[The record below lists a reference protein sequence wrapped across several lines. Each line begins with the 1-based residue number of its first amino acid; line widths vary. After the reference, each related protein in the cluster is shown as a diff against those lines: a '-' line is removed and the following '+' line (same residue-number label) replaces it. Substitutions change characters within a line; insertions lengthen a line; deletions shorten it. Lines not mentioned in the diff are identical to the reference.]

1 MNRRTFLA
9 SLLAAT
15 ASTLLPVPFA
25 KATPAQVD
33 DIWHRLFAD
42 PVYFEVDE
50 YRTIRDPRVSEPVT
64 RADIFED
71 IEPAG
76 IKTPAEL
83 IAIAAP
89 GPLRDR
95 LSDLA
100 DERLKEI
107 EWALDDEL
115 LPGERR
121 RLKRIAGLLA
131 DPDDRWKQ
139 WVRLE
144 GRRSMSGLLKFVA
157 DWLAEPIDWD
167 EHVWFP
173 DDIGSM
179 GAAKV
184 FFESLDF
191 DVLDELGIKIVE
203 GEYPGSTYYAAELM
217 RDVEE
222 ANVAAES
229 LGLPVR
235 FRSDCDKP

>member
-15 ASTLLPVPFA
+15 ASALLTVPFA

-33 DIWHRLFAD
+33 DVWHRLLDD

-50 YRTIRDPRVSEPVT
+50 YRTIRDPRVPEPET
-64 RADIFED
+64 RADVFED

-76 IKTPAEL
+76 IKTPADL

-100 DERLKEI
+100 DESNQEI

-115 LPGERR
+115 PPGERR

-131 DPDDRWKQ
+131 DPDDRWMQ

-144 GRRSMSGLLKFVA
+144 GRRNMAGLRKIAA

-167 EHVWFP
+167 EHDWFH
-173 DDIGSM
+173 DDVGSM

-191 DVLDELGIKIVE
+191 DTLDELGIKIVE

-217 RDVEE
+217 GDVEV
-222 ANVAAES
+222 ANVVAAR
-229 LGLPVR
+229 LRVPVR
-235 FRSDCDKP
+235 FRGI

>member
-15 ASTLLPVPFA
+15 ASALLPVPFA
-25 KATPAQVD
+25 KATTVQVD
-33 DIWHRLFAD
+33 VIWHRLLDD

-50 YRTIRDPRVSEPVT
+50 YQTVRDPRVPEPVT

-71 IEPAG
+71 IEPAS
-76 IKTPAEL
+76 IKTPADL

-100 DERLKEI
+100 DERRREI
-107 EWALDDEL
+107 EWSLDDEL
-115 LPGERR
+115 PPGERR
-121 RLKRIAGLLA
+121 RLKRIANLLA
-131 DPDDRWKQ
+131 DPDEGWKH

-144 GRRSMSGLLKFVA
+144 GRRNMTSLRKIVA

-167 EHVWFP
+167 EHDWFP

-184 FFESLDF
+184 FFDSLDF
-191 DVLDELGIKIVE
+191 DTLDALGIKIFE
-203 GEYPGSTYYAAELM
+203 GEYPGSTYYAAELSG
-217 RDVEE
+217 DVEE
-222 ANVAAES
+222 ANVVAAR
-229 LGLPVR
+229 LGVPVR
-235 FRSDCDKP
+235 FRCA

>member
-15 ASTLLPVPFA
+15 ASALLPVPFA

-33 DIWHRLFAD
+33 DVWHRLLDD
-42 PVYFEVDE
+42 PVYFEVDK
-50 YRTIRDPRVSEPVT
+50 YQTIRDPRVPEPKT
-64 RADIFED
+64 RGDIFED
-71 IEPAG
+71 IDPVS

-83 IAIAAP
+83 IAIAES

-95 LSDLA
+95 LLDLA
-100 DERLKEI
+100 DERRRAI
-107 EWALDDEL
+107 EWSLEDD
-115 LPGERR
+115 LPPGDRR

-131 DPDDRWKQ
+131 DPDDRWKE
-139 WVRLE
+139 WVRQE
-144 GRRSMSGLLKFVA
+144 GRQSMAGLRKIVA

-184 FFESLDF
+184 FFDSLDF
-191 DVLDELGIKIVE
+191 DTLDALGIKIVE
-203 GEYPGSTYYAAELM
+203 GEYPGSTYYAAELTG
-217 RDVEE
+217 DVEV
-222 ANVAAES
+222 ANVAAAR
-229 LGLPVR
+229 LGIPVR
-235 FRSDCDKP
+235 FRSA